1 MTSLKFSIT
10 NWEGAELESIELSE
24 QIFSRPIRKDI
35 LARVVHW
42 QQAKKRSGNH
52 KTKGVSEVS
61 GTTRKPWRQKG
72 TGRARQGSLRS
83 PQFRK
88 GGIIFGPVV
97 RDHGYQ
103 LPKAIRRLGLMTAL
117 AARFQAG
124 KLVILDDLSM
134 PSHKTRDVIQRAGSS
149 TLMVCS
155 DKPCRNLSLAI
166 ANIAYVN
173 IIPSIGLNVLD
184 ILSHDRLILSKD
196 AVQDLEKRLCQNK
209 NQKVK
214 NQQDKAS

>member
-10 NWEGAELESIELSE
+10 NWEGETLEEIELPQE
-24 QIFSRPIRKDI
+24 IFSRPIRKDI

-42 QQAKKRSGNH
+42 QQAKQRSGNH

-61 GTTRKPWRQKG
+61 GTTRKPYRQKG

-97 RDHGYQ
+97 RDHSYQ

-117 AARFQAG
+117 AARFQG
-124 KLVILDDLSM
+124 GGLVVMNDLSLSS
-134 PSHKTRDVIQRAGSS
+134 PKTRDVIKKIGSS
-149 TLMVCS
+149 TLMVS
-155 DKPCRNLSLAI
+155 ADKPCQNLSRSISNVHSL
-166 ANIAYVN
+166 NVL
-173 IIPSIGLNVLD
+173 PSIGLNVLD
-184 ILSHDRLILSKD
+184 ILKHERLILTKD
-196 AVQDLEKRLCQNK
+196 ALDILKNRLCK
-209 NQKVK
+209 K
-214 NQQDKAS
+214 